1 MRTGKWLTPR
11 QKHVCSCPSDRAPA
25 SLTHLTSDALSV
37 SHSQSVDLPTS
48 DDESRNWIK
57 LRQPTTIIWPA
68 IMRVDDFLL
77 AIAIAYLVHF
87 PRYSVILVENS
98 VFHIRPHSYTTSWV
112 WPSVFRNCTSILMV
126 EKPQRRKFDDE
137 FSHVD
142 IMQVGDRQPTDR
154 HFVIA
159 FSLLR

>member
-1 MRTGKWLTPR
+1 
-11 QKHVCSCPSDRAPA
+11 
-25 SLTHLTSDALSV
+25 
-37 SHSQSVDLPTS
+37 
-48 DDESRNWIK
+48 
-57 LRQPTTIIWPA
+57 
-68 IMRVDDFLL
+68 
-77 AIAIAYLVHF
+77 
-87 PRYSVILVENS
+87 
-98 VFHIRPHSYTTSWV
+98 
-112 WPSVFRNCTSILMV
+112 MV